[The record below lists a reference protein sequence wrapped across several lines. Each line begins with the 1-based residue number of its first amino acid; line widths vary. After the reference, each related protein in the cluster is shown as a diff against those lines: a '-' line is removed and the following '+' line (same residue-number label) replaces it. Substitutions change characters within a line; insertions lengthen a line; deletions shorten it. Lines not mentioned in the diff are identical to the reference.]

1 MDEQHSHTKLKR
13 SMTAGQMEMISLG
26 GAIGVGLFM
35 GSQSTIKWTG
45 PSVMLAYALVGL
57 VLYIVMR
64 ALGEMIYINPGTGS
78 FADYATEYVHPLAG
92 YIAKWANV
100 FEYIVV
106 GMSEVIASTE
116 YLQYWWPKAPTW
128 IAGIV
133 IIILLVLANL
143 ASAKAYGTLEFWFAM
158 IKVVTI
164 IFMIILGLLI
174 IFFGV
179 GNHGHPVGLSNLW
192 SHGGFFTGGVK
203 GFFFSMS
210 IIVGS
215 YEGIELLGISAG
227 EVANPQQAIIKS
239 VKSVL
244 FRILIFYIGAIFVI
258 VTIYP
263 WNKLGSIGSPFVQT
277 FAKLGITA
285 AASIINFVVLTAAL
299 SGANSGIY
307 SSSRML
313 WKLAKEGDAPK
324 VFAHLSKRIV
334 PNAAIL
340 GISGGILI
348 GFILDMVAT
357 KINKSTS
364 NMFVVVFSSSVLP
377 GMIPWFVILLAEM
390 RFRKNNPDL
399 MKDHPFKL
407 PLYPFSN
414 YFAFAMLIVIVIFM
428 FINPDTRVSVIVGAV
443 VLLVAMAVY
452 IHRWGLSNTPHSA
465 ELTAEVAKENKKN
478 QPHQK

>member
-1 MDEQHSHTKLKR
+1 MKQESNGAPDLKR

-35 GSQSTIKWTG
+35 GATSTIKWTG
-45 PSVMLAYALVGL
+45 PSVLLAYMFVGL

-92 YIAKWANV
+92 YLAKWANV

-106 GMSEVIASTE
+106 GMSEVVAATE
-116 YLQYWWPKAPTW
+116 YLKYWWPNINPFFS
-128 IAGIV
+128 G
-133 IIILLVLANL
+133 IIIIVFLLLANL
-143 ASAKAYGTLEFWFAM
+143 ASAKAYGSLEFWFAM

-164 IFMIILGLLI
+164 IMMIILGFMV
-174 IFFGV
+174 IFFGF
-179 GNHGHPVGLSNLW
+179 GNNGHPIGLSNLW
-192 SHGGFFTGGVK
+192 SHGGFFTGGFT

-215 YEGIELLGISAG
+215 YQGIELLGISAG
-227 EVANPQQAIIKS
+227 EVANPQKAIVKS

-244 FRILIFYIGAIFVI
+244 FRILIFYVGAIFVI

-263 WNKLGSIGSPFVQT
+263 WNQLSSVGSPFVST
-277 FAKLGITA
+277 FAKVGITA

-313 WKLAKEGDAPK
+313 FKLAHEGDAPK
-324 VFAHLSKRIV
+324 IFGHLSKRIV
-334 PNAAIL
+334 PNIAIL
-340 GISGGILI
+340 GISSGILI
-348 GFILDMVAT
+348 GFVVDIIASAYS
-357 KINKSTS
+357 KSTS
-364 NMFVVVFSSSVLP
+364 DMFVIVFSSSVLP
-377 GMIPWFVILLAEM
+377 GMIPWFVILLAEL
-390 RFRKNNPDL
+390 RFRKNNLQL
-399 MKDHPFKL
+399 MEKHPFKL

-414 YFAFAMLIVIVIFM
+414 YFALIMLVVIVFFM
-428 FINPDTRVSVIVGAV
+428 FINPDTRVSVIVGAA
-443 VLLVAMAVY
+443 VLIVATIVY
-452 IHRWGLSNTPHSA
+452 SMRHR
-465 ELTAEVAKENKKN
+465 NKK
-478 QPHQK
+478 KAK